1 MPPFNISLSA
11 FNVAVIGLGLN
22 IGAYGAEVF
31 FFFKQKTA
39 YEIDMGLEFRRVL
52 FRSLH
57 QHAPARIVALPV
69 DVVEGVAAEGMAFR
83 HARLPVGGP
92 GRVERPVAAYC
103 LFVRQE
109 EGGLRSEER
118 RVGKEWRALWSAS
131 HVKKEQ

>member
-52 FRSLH
+52 FRST
-57 QHAPARIVALPV
+57 PSPRAR
-69 DVVEGVAAEGMAFR
+69 
-83 HARLPVGGP
+83 P
-92 GRVERPVAAYC
+92 GRAAPRPGSGRSRRGHRTASTGAPSCPAGSGRCGRRGSRWAAAC
-103 LFVRQE
+103 RP
-109 EGGLRSEER
+109 GRPARSEER
-118 RVGKEWRALWSAS
+118 RVGKEGRAGGTAEYEIR
-131 HVKKEQ
+131 KR